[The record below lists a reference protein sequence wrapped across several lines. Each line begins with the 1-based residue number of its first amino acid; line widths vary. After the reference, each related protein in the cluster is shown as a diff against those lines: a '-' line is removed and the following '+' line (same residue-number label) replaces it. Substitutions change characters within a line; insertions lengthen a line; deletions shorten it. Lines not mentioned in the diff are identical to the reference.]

1 MIVYKKQ
8 IPNHER
14 EIIEQLFY
22 ELQFRNSY
30 YTTLQLL
37 YNNSNHFSTISADKN
52 LCTYN
57 ILYNLCLIS
66 HSQNNMD
73 TIYIEGTIHS
83 NYHIS
88 NVLFE
93 EYTNRPLFV
102 KDTYIRFSIDNINF
116 MHLLVEPPIIEADN
130 IEYIYYNESFVNG
143 MCDLPS
149 NEFIQPL
156 TRGGKKQ
163 KSQSE
168 KNKKVDQKK
177 TKKSIRKKQKSRSE
191 KNKKVDQKKTKKSI
205 RKKQKSRPKKSNII

>member
-57 ILYNLCLIS
+57 ILYNLGLIS
-66 HSQNNMD
+66 QSQNSMD

-156 TRGGKKQ
+156 TRGGKK
-163 KSQSE
+163 
-168 KNKKVDQKK
+168 

-191 KNKKVDQKKTKKSI
+191 KNKKVDQKKTKKSL
-205 RKKQKSRPKKSNII
+205 KKK

>member
-1 MIVYKKQ
+1 M
-8 IPNHER
+8 N
-14 EIIEQLFY
+14 
-22 ELQFRNSY
+22 
-30 YTTLQLL
+30 
-37 YNNSNHFSTISADKN
+37 
-52 LCTYN
+52 
-57 ILYNLCLIS
+57 
-66 HSQNNMD
+66 

-191 KNKKVDQKKTKKSI
+191 KNKKVAQKKVI
-205 RKKQKSRPKKSNII
+205 